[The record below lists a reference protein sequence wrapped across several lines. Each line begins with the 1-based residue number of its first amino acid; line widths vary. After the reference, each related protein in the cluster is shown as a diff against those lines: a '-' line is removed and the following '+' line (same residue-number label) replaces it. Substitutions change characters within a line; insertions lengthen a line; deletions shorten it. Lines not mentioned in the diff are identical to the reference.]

1 MIYLF
6 IYFILNV
13 IIAFVELVFEHKV
26 MKWSSFITI
35 ILTGT
40 FLYIAYA
47 LISLKRFAKHGS

>member
-13 IIAFVELVFEHKV
+13 IIAFVELIFEHKV
-26 MKWSSFITI
+26 MKWGSFITI
-35 ILTGT
+35 ILVGT
-40 FLYIAYA
+40 FLYFAYA

>member
-13 IIAFVELVFEHKV
+13 IIAFVELIFEHKV
-26 MKWSSFITI
+26 MKWGSFITI

-40 FLYIAYA
+40 FLYFAYA
-47 LISLKRFAKHGS
+47 LISIKRFAKHGS